1 MLDPTRSL
9 ALAQTPIDTD
19 SASASMSS
27 VSLSLLR
34 SVEFSARA
42 ATLTLAQIDDTRANL
57 LALLEL
63 STGLSERAN
72 QTSPEPTP
80 ERIWQAWKKG
90 ESVDALFA
98 SDRRSLGANLDEA
111 NRFASILAYNG
122 IALDGSM
129 RYPVIVTISE
139 GDSTTESLVWMT
151 ASERSGLDAYAPASQ
166 PDLPGGAVRVRANGD
181 QTIRY
186 VCLDSQANR
195 RIDPSGLQETLAKVG
210 RAAGREREAVERQ
223 HAAFCAELRACK
235 ASLNHIEKLLAASGN
250 DTRKRQEKKREQA
263 LSDEEANVRLWQE
276 HKASLEKLSRTRE
289 RKRISADQLKG
300 SKDVSDI

>member
-151 ASERSGLDAYAPASQ
+151 ASERSGLDA
-166 PDLPGGAVRVRANGD
+166 
-181 QTIRY
+181 
-186 VCLDSQANR
+186 
-195 RIDPSGLQETLAKVG
+195 
-210 RAAGREREAVERQ
+210 
-223 HAAFCAELRACK
+223 
-235 ASLNHIEKLLAASGN
+235 
-250 DTRKRQEKKREQA
+250 
-263 LSDEEANVRLWQE
+263 
-276 HKASLEKLSRTRE
+276 
-289 RKRISADQLKG
+289 
-300 SKDVSDI
+300 